1 MNPLE
6 LEGSRRGSVGEPDGG
21 GVGEN
26 GSDKGFV
33 GSKECFPLLAP
44 VLASKGFGDAESI
57 AGFAG
62 YIVDMRGESKLG
74 VEGDTQDTGDPVERK
89 GEGATWEGDVWV
101 VVVLG
106 GVGGKKGDGRLRGG
120 QE

>member
-6 LEGSRRGSVGEPDGG
+6 LEDSRGGSVREPDGG

-26 GSDKGFV
+26 GSDEGFV
-33 GSKECFPLLAP
+33 SGKEGFPLLAP
-44 VLASKGFGDAESI
+44 VGASKGFEDAESI
-57 AGFAG
+57 AGFGG
-62 YIVDMRGESKLG
+62 YVVDVGGEGELG
-74 VEGDTQDTGDPVERK
+74 VEGDTQDSGGPVERK
-89 GEGATWEGDVWV
+89 GKGTTWEGDVWV